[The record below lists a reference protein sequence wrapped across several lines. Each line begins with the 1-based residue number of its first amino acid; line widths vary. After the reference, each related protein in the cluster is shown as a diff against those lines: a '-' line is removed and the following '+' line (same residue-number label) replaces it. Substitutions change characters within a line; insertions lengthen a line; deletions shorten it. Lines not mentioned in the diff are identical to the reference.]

1 MVYSFFAFIK
11 LSFLKTI
18 LTSQHALVIRLLRI
32 PHKALSRPSIKSAC
46 VLKRS
51 TSITQLKSC
60 VQNIFSDTK
69 TDHVGLGYRSHRV
82 CHKQFAA
89 FVLRNNASLSN
100 QITQGYSTDHVEIPV
115 SNLPLLFSET
125 MLRRQIRNEAIS
137 SGFFEAQDKVLT
149 NKTTEYLRM
158 KGVLDSIEWRM
169 LRRTDYLRQRNILGE
184 SHAYS
189 NGTLSVFHIGQE
201 NGWADSLLS
210 LAFAT

>member
-1 MVYSFFAFIK
+1 MTLDFSVIQQKHANLSRFIQAHFSIFISHFLVWSAVSDYFTFFSFVSLCMKYNTFFAFIK

-100 QITQGYSTDHVEIPV
+100 QIT
-115 SNLPLLFSET
+115 
-125 MLRRQIRNEAIS
+125 
-137 SGFFEAQDKVLT
+137 
-149 NKTTEYLRM
+149 
-158 KGVLDSIEWRM
+158 
-169 LRRTDYLRQRNILGE
+169 
-184 SHAYS
+184 
-189 NGTLSVFHIGQE
+189 
-201 NGWADSLLS
+201 
-210 LAFAT
+210 